1 MKLPLDD
8 FNKIAEDL
16 KVIFRGRIE
25 SPQWTLTG
33 ELITN
38 PYPVLKVRGRI
49 IRGIS
54 IKKENFHKLTI
65 KEHSKNVL
73 SVDASLKTL
82 FDCGTFQ
89 IALAKISCS
98 IWRRRR
104 RIFDLEPI
112 LRVKM
117 VRSKLEAME
126 FLFNIEVET
135 VLSFSNRLSR
145 GDYCILDR
153 ALMAVPAYKESTRR
167 VLDELCEKL
176 SLRNVRLIG
185 ISKSSQ
191 LELNTGESLLG
202 HLLHRSKEIFSD
214 SSWYYYPIFRV
225 GQYPKWYLG
234 VITVVKFSA
243 DSDHVFRV
251 DINRRDA
258 TKIEAIGEILGE
270 IAYLQDPA
278 IPGYPYPPRSSH
290 EEAKIGRQE
299 LAYLRLIFLEK
310 LEEEGLTE
318 RFIANVKS
326 KSFREDKLWA
336 H

>member
-1 MKLPLDD
+1 MKIPLND
-8 FNKIAEDL
+8 FNDIVERL
-16 KVIFRGRIE
+16 KTIFKGKIE

-38 PYPVLKVRGRI
+38 PYPMLKVRGRI
-49 IRGIS
+49 IRGIP
-54 IKKENFHKLTI
+54 IRDENFHKLTI
-65 KEHSKNVL
+65 KKHNKNIL

-89 IALAKISCS
+89 VALAKISCS
-98 IWRRRR
+98 IWRGKSRV
-104 RIFDLEPI
+104 FDMEPI

-126 FLFNIEVET
+126 FLFNVEIET
-135 VLSFSNRLSR
+135 VTKISNKLSK

-153 ALMAVPAYKESTRR
+153 ALMAVPAYKESTRK

-176 SLRNVRLIG
+176 SWRSIRLVG

-202 HLLHRSKEIFSD
+202 HLLHKSRYTLND
-214 SSWYYYPIFRV
+214 CSWYYYPIFRKR
-225 GQYPKWYLG
+225 QYPRWYLG
-234 VITVVKFSA
+234 VITIVKFSG

-251 DINRRDA
+251 DINKRDI
-258 TKIEAIGEILGE
+258 TELEVIDEILGE

-290 EEAKIGRQE
+290 EEAKIGKQE
-299 LAYLRLIFLEK
+299 LAYIRLLFLEK
-310 LEEEGLTE
+310 LEEEGLKE
-318 RFIANVKS
+318 RFIANLKS
-326 KSFREDKLWA
+326 TSFREEKLWA
-336 H
+336 S